1 MPVSVE
7 LSAQLP
13 LCGVGLPWSSRVL
26 LHSRLSAN
34 PEHWCGST
42 VNTGGGRGTS
52 LKKGGVWA
60 LGREGPG
67 SP

>member
-34 PEHWCGST
+34 PEHWCGSI
-42 VNTGGGRGTS
+42 VNTEEVGGAR
-52 LKKGGVWA
+52 
-60 LGREGPG
+60 P
-67 SP
+67 